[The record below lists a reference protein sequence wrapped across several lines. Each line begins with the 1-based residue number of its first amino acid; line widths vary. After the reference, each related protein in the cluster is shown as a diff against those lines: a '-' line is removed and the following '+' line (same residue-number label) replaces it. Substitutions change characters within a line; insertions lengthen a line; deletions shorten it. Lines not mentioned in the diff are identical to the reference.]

1 MHRTRV
7 PQVRVVQTPGANV
20 EIACGRRQLR
30 QVSRLP
36 ASPISAR
43 SSKQCLC
50 APDAERAIR
59 AGLGSIEA
67 VARLDVG
74 SAKLQARVRIA
85 TGLAVVGDFIAEGS
99 GVSRP
104 RTLSLARNSAL
115 SGRLTHAGISTARTI
130 TATRPPRSVSRFISA
145 SMRSTSPSSS
155 TVQAR
160 ATSTLSSGR
169 GSASA
174 RPSRNSTV

>member
-67 VARLDVG
+67 VARLDVEVH
-74 SAKLQARVRIA
+74 LQPA
-85 TGLAVVGDFIAEGS
+85 T
-99 GVSRP
+99 
-104 RTLSLARNSAL
+104 
-115 SGRLTHAGISTARTI
+115 
-130 TATRPPRSVSRFISA
+130 PPHL
-145 SMRSTSPSSS
+145 P
-155 TVQAR
+155 
-160 ATSTLSSGR
+160 STLR
-169 GSASA
+169 IFRAEA
-174 RPSRNSTV
+174 TAQWQDAVAAA